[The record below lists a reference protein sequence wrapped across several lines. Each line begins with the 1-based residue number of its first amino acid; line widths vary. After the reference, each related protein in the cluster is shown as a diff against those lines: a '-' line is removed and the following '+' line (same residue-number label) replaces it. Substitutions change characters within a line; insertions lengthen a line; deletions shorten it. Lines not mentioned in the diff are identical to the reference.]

1 VLVENPATV
10 KLTLFWPLDGEL
22 ALASHWVVMEAID
35 QWIQSHLVLAVIFVF
50 GRGGSSSNNHY
61 DDGYD
66 DQDDQDDQ
74 DDDDHDGGGDND
86 D

>member
-1 VLVENPATV
+1 M
-10 KLTLFWPLDGEL
+10 G
-22 ALASHWVVMEAID
+22 SHWVVMD
-35 QWIQSHLVLAVIFVF
+35 VLVYVVVILCLILWFIFWPSNKGLSVAERF
-50 GRGGSSSNNHY
+50 QRLRRGGSSNNHY

-66 DQDDQDDQ
+66 DGYDDQDDQ

>member
-1 VLVENPATV
+1 MSVLLPVV
-10 KLTLFWPLDGEL
+10 VILCLILWFIFWPSNKGLSVAERFQRL
-22 ALASHWVVMEAID
+22 R
-35 QWIQSHLVLAVIFVF
+35 
-50 GRGGSSSNNHY
+50 RGGSSNNHY

>member
-1 VLVENPATV
+1 MSVLLSVV
-10 KLTLFWPLDGEL
+10 VILCLILWFIFWPSNKGLSGAARFQKL
-22 ALASHWVVMEAID
+22 WNYR
-35 QWIQSHLVLAVIFVF
+35 
-50 GRGGSSSNNHY
+50 RGGSSSNNHY

-66 DQDDQDDQ
+66 DGYDDQDDDQ

>member
-1 VLVENPATV
+1 MSVLLSVV
-10 KLTLFWPLDGEL
+10 VILCLILWFIFWPSNKGLSVAERFQKL
-22 ALASHWVVMEAID
+22 R
-35 QWIQSHLVLAVIFVF
+35 
-50 GRGGSSSNNHY
+50 RGGSSSNNHY

-66 DQDDQDDQ
+66 DDQ